1 MKKIYWILMICLLL
15 FGMFCFA
22 LVIIK
27 DRIIFQIIGGI
38 LGVLS
43 YWTAGEICYKL
54 GKMSEND

>member
-1 MKKIYWILMICLLL
+1 MICLLL